1 MLSLVSFSTI
11 VHLAF
16 YWSMIK
22 PHINKDWIAMMKY
35 LLRLLLFFIV
45 FTFGFTSAWAQ
56 SLTVV
61 GAASLR
67 FAMEDVAREFERHHP
82 SNKIDIVFSS
92 SGKAYAQIT
101 NGAPYDIFFS
111 ADMDYPEKLHSEGYA
126 LESVQQYAVG
136 RLVIWQRRGGPVDL
150 IKGIAG
156 LDNPAIQRL
165 AIANP
170 ELAPY
175 GAAAKEALVKQG
187 LWEKLTPRMVMGEN
201 ISQTAHFAASG
212 AAQAGLI
219 AYALALSEDMQR
231 SGEFVLVDES
241 LHSPMPLGFVILKN
255 AKNNPLA
262 QKFAAFILSPDGK
275 KLLSRYGF

>member
-1 MLSLVSFSTI
+1 
-11 VHLAF
+11 
-16 YWSMIK
+16 
-22 PHINKDWIAMMKY
+22 MKKT
-35 LLRLLLFFIV
+35 LLLFV
-45 FTFGFTSAWAQ
+45 LLSLTVSCAWAQ
-56 SLTVV
+56 ALTVV
-61 GAASLR
+61 SAASLR
-67 FAMEDVAREFERHHP
+67 FAMEDMVKEFERHHP
-82 SNKIDIVFSS
+82 GNKVDIVFSS

-111 ADMDYPEKLHSEGYA
+111 ADMDYPEKLHREGHT

-150 IKGIAG
+150 SKGISG

-165 AIANP
+165 AVANP

-175 GAAAKEALVKQG
+175 GAAAKEALIAQG

-219 AYALALSEDMQR
+219 AYALALSEEMQR
-231 SGEFVLVDES
+231 SGEFALIDES
-241 LHSPMPLGFVILKN
+241 MHSPMPLGFVILKS
-255 AKNNPLA
+255 AKNIPLA
-262 QKFAAFILSPDGK
+262 QKFGAFALSPEGITI
-275 KLLSRYGF
+275 LSRYGF

>member
-22 PHINKDWIAMMKY
+22 PHINNDWIAMMKY
-35 LLRLLLFFIV
+35 LLRLLLFFII

-61 GAASLR
+61 AAASLR
-67 FAMEDVAREFERHHP
+67 FAMEDVVKEFKGQNP
-82 SNKIDIVFSS
+82 ASKVDLVFSS
-92 SGKAYAQIT
+92 SGKAYAQIS
-101 NGAPYDIFFS
+101 NGAPYDVFFS
-111 ADMDYPEKLHSEGYA
+111 ADMDYPEKLHSEGHT

-136 RLVIWQRRGGPVDL
+136 RLVLWQRRGGPVDL
-150 IKGIAG
+150 GKGIAG
-156 LDNPAIQRL
+156 LDNPAVQRL
-165 AIANP
+165 AVANP

-175 GAAAKEALVKQG
+175 GAAAKEALIQQG
-187 LWEKLTPRMVMGEN
+187 LWEKLTPRLVMGEN

-219 AYALALSEDMQR
+219 AYALALSEEMQR
-231 SGEFVLVDES
+231 IGAFALVDES
-241 LHSPMPLGFVILKN
+241 MHSPMPLGFVILKN
-255 AKNNPLA
+255 AKNIPLA
-262 QKFAAFILSPDGK
+262 QKFGAFALSPEGK
-275 KLLSRYGF
+275 TILSRYGF